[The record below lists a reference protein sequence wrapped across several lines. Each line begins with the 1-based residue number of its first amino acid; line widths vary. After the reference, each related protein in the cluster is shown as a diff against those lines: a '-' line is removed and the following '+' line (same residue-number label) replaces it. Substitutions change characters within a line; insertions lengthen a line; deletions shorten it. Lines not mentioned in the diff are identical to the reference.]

1 MKQKHLFFII
11 YTVTLCGLLSCE
23 NEIPYNPEMKQ
34 PCLVMNA
41 LLEARESKTNEVY
54 LYLSTGDNLD
64 KVNDDAI
71 LTLYV
76 NGRLTE
82 TPQAFKPEDIYP
94 YPGEWLSPED
104 YETLLKNIHYRKYRL
119 STPLQPGD
127 LIRLEATAQGG
138 TLRAAAE
145 VQVPQ
150 PPQDFRVDTCTVP
163 INMGSGIVT
172 PHRRYL
178 VTMNDIANESNHY
191 RLDIRNQFLVRYHIY
206 EYLRDE
212 QGNFI
217 EDENHN
223 LIYTERDSLTTQ
235 IYSDLVNREDVILTD
250 GNISHSQEDEDNLMF
265 PRIENKY
272 NIFTD
277 NRFRNSS
284 ATLKVYTR
292 LYDDFTAN
300 ALHGITYGK
309 TYCTQSIHIRLLN
322 LTADYYRY
330 LKALNCLDDD
340 DYDTTLMEPVS
351 LPCNVSG
358 GIGFVG
364 IATPREVVI
373 TFPERPC
380 RNTSSSSL

>member
-1 MKQKHLFFII
+1 MKRKHLFFII

-23 NEIPYNPEMKQ
+23 NEIPYNPEMRQ

-41 LLEARESKTNEVY
+41 LLEAGEGKTNEVY

-163 INMGSGIVT
+163 LNMGSSIVT

-178 VTMNDIANESNHY
+178 LTMNDIANESNHY

-235 IYSDLVNREDVILTD
+235 IYSDLVNREDIILTD

-272 NIFTD
+272 NIFT
-277 NRFRNSS
+277 
-284 ATLKVYTR
+284 Y
-292 LYDDFTAN
+292 LYNIIKINLHFT
-300 ALHGITYGK
+300 
-309 TYCTQSIHIRLLN
+309 SIH
-322 LTADYYRY
+322 
-330 LKALNCLDDD
+330 
-340 DYDTTLMEPVS
+340 
-351 LPCNVSG
+351 
-358 GIGFVG
+358 
-364 IATPREVVI
+364 
-373 TFPERPC
+373 
-380 RNTSSSSL
+380 

>member
-1 MKQKHLFFII
+1 MKRKHLFFII

-23 NEIPYNPEMKQ
+23 NEIPYNPEMRQ

-41 LLEARESKTNEVY
+41 LLEAGEGKTNEVY

-163 INMGSGIVT
+163 INMSSGIVT

-178 VTMNDIANESNHY
+178 LTMNDIANESNHY

-217 EDENHN
+217 EDET
-223 LIYTERDSLTTQ
+223 I
-235 IYSDLVNREDVILTD
+235 I
-250 GNISHSQEDEDNLMF
+250 
-265 PRIENKY
+265 
-272 NIFTD
+272 
-277 NRFRNSS
+277 
-284 ATLKVYTR
+284 
-292 LYDDFTAN
+292 
-300 ALHGITYGK
+300 
-309 TYCTQSIHIRLLN
+309 
-322 LTADYYRY
+322 
-330 LKALNCLDDD
+330 
-340 DYDTTLMEPVS
+340 
-351 LPCNVSG
+351 
-358 GIGFVG
+358 
-364 IATPREVVI
+364 
-373 TFPERPC
+373 
-380 RNTSSSSL
+380 

>member
-1 MKQKHLFFII
+1 MKRKHLFFII

-23 NEIPYNPEMKQ
+23 NEIPYNPEMRQ

-41 LLEARESKTNEVY
+41 LLEAGESKTNEVY

-104 YETLLKNIHYRKYRL
+104 YETLLKNK
-119 STPLQPGD
+119 
-127 LIRLEATAQGG
+127 ATAQGG
-138 TLRAAAE
+138 TLRATAE

-163 INMGSGIVT
+163 LNMGSSIVT

-178 VTMNDIANESNHY
+178 VTVNDIANESNHY
-191 RLDIRNQFLVRYHIY
+191 RLDIRNQFLVRYHIYELVRYHIY

-235 IYSDLVNREDVILTD
+235 IYSDLVNREDIILTD